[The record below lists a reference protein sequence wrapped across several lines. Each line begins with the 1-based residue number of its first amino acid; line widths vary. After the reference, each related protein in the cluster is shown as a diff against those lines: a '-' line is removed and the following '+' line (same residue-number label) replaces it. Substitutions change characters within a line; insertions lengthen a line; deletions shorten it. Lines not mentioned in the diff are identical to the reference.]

1 MILWTTIMMNIL
13 NVDINCRTTIL
24 QSNDM
29 WNDVHMNKDFHKY
42 LFKYGSLYSMMFHLL
57 QKYDDISKTKLFYW
71 NEILTNPFTE
81 SSYKTE
87 LNDIFFKTQKTYG
100 VLNRFF
106 LILHFHSACMSIY
119 ILKWVLLFA

>member
-42 LFKYGSLYSMMFHLL
+42 LHKY
-57 QKYDDISKTKLFYW
+57 
-71 NEILTNPFTE
+71 P
-81 SSYKTE
+81 
-87 LNDIFFKTQKTYG
+87 
-100 VLNRFF
+100 
-106 LILHFHSACMSIY
+106 
-119 ILKWVLLFA
+119 

>member
-42 LFKYGSLYSMMFHLL
+42 LHKYPSLYGMMFHLL
-57 QKYDDISKTKLFYW
+57 QKYDNFPKHKLHYW
-71 NEILTNPFTE
+71 NEIITNPFTQHSHKE
-81 SSYKTE
+81 E
-87 LNDIFFKTQKTYG
+87 LNDIFFKAQKTYK
-100 VLNRFF
+100 V
-106 LILHFHSACMSIY
+106 
-119 ILKWVLLFA
+119 